1 VRVHRIAV
9 LRLRHRKKPTQR
21 GCSEGASEPIYCLG
35 EQKTGDILLEVSGNL
50 GFRVDS
56 FACAAEF
63 LDRAPALPLGC
74 VVADLDAL
82 GLCAAAFLE
91 GIERAGGAFP
101 LILIGAGDSSLLS
114 STPHSAPVRFLQKP
128 LARGA
133 LVETVT
139 ELRRSL
145 NGRESADSIAAARLQ
160 SLTKQERDVLGA
172 VTAGMTNKAIARS
185 LRMDIRQVELCR
197 VGLMKTLGAKSLS
210 QLVRLA
216 LAGGT
221 KVYR

>member
-1 VRVHRIAV
+1 LDLA
-9 LRLRHRKKPTQR
+9 PT
-21 GCSEGASEPIYCLG
+21 
-35 EQKTGDILLEVSGNL
+35 
-50 GFRVDS
+50 
-56 FACAAEF
+56 
-63 LDRAPALPLGC
+63 LPLGC
-74 VVADLDAL
+74 VIADLDAL
-82 GLCAAAFLE
+82 RLCAAVFLE
-91 GIERAGGAFP
+91 RLDRAGGAFP
-101 LILIGAGDSSLLS
+101 LILIGGGHSLLPL
-114 STPHSAPVRFLQKP
+114 STPHSAPVRSLQKP

-133 LVETVT
+133 LLETLA

-145 NGRESADSIAAARLQ
+145 NGRDSGDSTAAARLQ
-160 SLTKQERDVLGA
+160 GLTKQERDVLGA
-172 VTAGMTNKAIARS
+172 VTAGMTNKAIARN

>member
-1 VRVHRIAV
+1 LVCDIIKGRLSAAVR
-9 LRLRHRKKPTQR
+9 
-21 GCSEGASEPIYCLG
+21 EGASEPIYCLG
-35 EQKTGDILLEVSGNL
+35 QQNAGDVLLELSGDL

-56 FACAAEF
+56 FACAADF
-63 LDRAPALPLGC
+63 LDRAAALPLGC

-82 GLCAAAFLE
+82 RLCAAAFLE
-91 GIERAGGAFP
+91 RIERAGGAFP
-101 LILIGAGDSSLLS
+101 LILLGSGDSPLPASE
-114 STPHSAPVRFLQKP
+114 HHFGPVRFLEKP
-128 LARGA
+128 LAPGA
-133 LVETVT
+133 LAETVL
-139 ELRRSL
+139 ELRRSW
-145 NGRESADSIAAARLQ
+145 NRQESADSIAAARLQ
-160 SLTKQERDVLGA
+160 TLTKHERDVLSA